1 MLASLWLPIVLSGVF
16 VFIASALINMLFK
29 FWHAPDYRGFSN
41 EDEIRAAI
49 RNGNPQAPGQYA
61 LPWCSAEAMKDPAM
75 QEKFKQGPVGIL
87 YLRRTGPMNMG
98 PLLLQWFLFCLLVSL
113 ACAAI
118 SAQAVAPGADR
129 HLVFHVVAL
138 SALMGHAFG
147 CFTDGIWRG
156 FPWKAAFKYM
166 VDGVLYAVITGA
178 TFMWLWPAA

>member
-49 RNGNPQAPGQYA
+49 RNGNPEVPGQYA

-75 QEKFKQGPVGIL
+75 QEKFRQGPVGIV
-87 YLRRTGPMNMG
+87 YLRRAGAMNMG
-98 PLLLQWFLFCLLVSL
+98 VLLLQWFVFCLLVSL
-113 ACAAI
+113 FCALIAGHA
-118 SAQAVAPGADR
+118 AQAGANR
-129 HLVFHVVAL
+129 ISVFQVTTLAAVL
-138 SALMGHAFG
+138 GHSFG

-156 FPWKAAFKYM
+156 FPWKAGIKYM
-166 VDGVLYAVITGA
+166 VDGVIYAVITGA